1 MHQQSTRQ
9 LQDRTTAL
17 DVASVLRAAVRFF
30 SQRSG
35 VYPAYVEKMGPS
47 HVALR
52 GQGGEEIVIAARAV
66 PGGSAVTGSSYLFDQ
81 QVAQFLDALPPALPV
96 VRQLAEALPS
106 VDADL
111 AAPDHR

>member
-17 DVASVLRAAVRFF
+17 DVAAVLQAAGRFF

-35 VYPAYVEKMGPS
+35 VYPAYVEKMGAS

-52 GQGGEEIVIAARAV
+52 GQGGEEIVIAAREA

-81 QVAQFLDALPPALPV
+81 QVAQFLDALPPARPVVLEQAETSLPV
-96 VRQLAEALPS
+96 
-106 VDADL
+106 DANV
-111 AAPDHR
+111 AAPVQR